1 MTSDTPKSP
10 PPGSSPGGGKEK
22 NPDWAN
28 GLKQLYDSV
37 VEEPLPDSFQDL
49 IDKLDSKS

>member
-1 MTSDTPKSP
+1 MTSKAPKIP
-10 PPGSSPGGGKEK
+10 PPGSPAGGGKHK
-22 NPDWAN
+22 DPDWAN